1 MPPVLILAL
10 GAFASAALVKFMAKE
25 SRRVNEE
32 LDATRAGTE
41 PEVATKKHPTL
52 RRDPATGEYRP
63 RDQ

>member
-25 SRRVNEE
+25 SRRVNDE
-32 LDATRAGTE
+32 LDAARAGSE
-41 PEVATKKHPTL
+41 PEVTTKKRPTL

-63 RDQ
+63 LDK

>member
-1 MPPVLILAL
+1 MPPVLILAF
-10 GAFASAALVKFMAKE
+10 GAFGAAALVKFMARE

-32 LDATRAGTE
+32 LDAARAEAE
-41 PEVATKKHPTL
+41 PEAAPTKRPTL